1 MTGISRRLLLAQS
14 LGTACCLAA
23 SPLVTPVTFAAVPGD
38 HRLVVIILRG
48 ALDGLDVFPVLDD
61 PLLATLRPNLA
72 AAAAPLDLDGRF
84 GMHPALAPLLPL
96 WAAGQLAVAQAV
108 ATPYRDKRS
117 HFDGQDLLETGMT
130 APLQARDGWLNR
142 ALAGM
147 PGARAETALSVG
159 RDRML
164 LLRGTEPV
172 QAWAPGDT
180 LRLQNDE
187 RGLLDRLYRDDPLFR
202 SAAETAA
209 ALSLIDRGVDAT
221 EGSDPVAGF
230 AAERLRDEARIAAFS
245 LGGWD
250 THNAQAKA
258 IRAPLQRLARAIVTL
273 HADLGPVWD
282 KTLVVAMTE
291 FGRTVRENGNGGT
304 DHGTGGAALLAGG
317 VLNGGRVLGR
327 WPGLAE
333 GDLYENR
340 DLMPT
345 LDVRTY
351 PAWAL
356 ADLFGLDRAVVA
368 RDIFPGTRH
377 GRAAG
382 LPRLSER
389 PAPLGVALLLRC
401 SSF

>member
-1 MTGISRRLLLAQS
+1 MTGISRRALLART

-23 SPLVTPVTFAAVPGD
+23 SPLVTPVTLAAVPGD

-48 ALDGLDVFPVLDD
+48 ALDGLDVFPVRDD
-61 PLLATLRPNLA
+61 PLLAKLRPGLA
-72 AAAAPLDLDGRF
+72 AASAPLNLDGRF

-96 WAAGQLAVAQAV
+96 WSAGQLAVVQAV

-142 ALAGM
+142 ALAGI

-159 RDRML
+159 REGML
-164 LLRGTEPV
+164 LLRGAEPV
-172 QAWAPGDT
+172 QAWAPGDSLT
-180 LRLQNDE
+180 LRNDE

-202 SAAETAA
+202 NAAETAA
-209 ALSLIDRGVDAT
+209 ALSLIDGGGAPE
-221 EGSDPVAGF
+221 EGTNPIARF

-258 IRAPLQRLARAIVTL
+258 IQPPLQRLARAIVTL
-273 HADLGPVWD
+273 RADLGPVWD

-317 VLNGGRVLGR
+317 VLKGGRVLGR
-327 WPGLAE
+327 WPGLA
-333 GDLYENR
+333 DLYQDR

-356 ADLFGLDRAVVA
+356 ADLFGLDRTIVA
-368 RDIFPGTRH
+368 RDIFPGLDM
-377 GRAAG
+377 G
-382 LPRLSER
+382 ER
-389 PAPLGVALLLRC
+389 PGFLA
-401 SSF
+401 